1 VSAERWERTKQILEE
16 ALRLAPDRR
25 PSYLDLACG
34 ADAELRAEVES
45 LIASHEEAGS
55 QFLAAAAP
63 DILELTSS
71 TSPPRGR
78 MALVTG
84 TKLGPYEI
92 VAPLGAG
99 GMGEVYRARDTKLGR
114 DVALKL
120 LPPQFTADPDRVA
133 RFKREARVLASLNHP
148 HVGAIYGFEDADDLH
163 ALVLELVEGD
173 TLADRVQRG
182 RLPVVETLTVAQQ
195 IADALDAAHR
205 AGIIHRDLKPSN
217 IKITP
222 DGVVKVLD
230 FGLAK
235 ALAAEESGANP
246 LESPTA
252 TSRATIA
259 GVILGTA
266 AYMSP
271 EQARGQPVDK
281 RTDIWAFGCVLFEML
296 TGSSPFIRET
306 GTDTI
311 AAVVGT
317 EPEWTSLP
325 TDTPGSIR
333 RLLTRCL
340 QKDTRRR
347 LHDIADAR
355 IEIEDAMAMPAEP
368 PLAPTPRRSSRL
380 GLSALSL
387 GIATALAFL
396 LWAAR
401 DRFGRPVAG
410 TSPPDIRVTRL
421 TDLPGLQESPAISPD
436 GRSVAFTA
444 GVGGKRQ
451 VFMQLIAGGAPLQIT
466 RDAVDHECPRW
477 SPDSS
482 SILYF
487 SPAVSG
493 TVQGSIW
500 EIPALG
506 GVPRR
511 VVNSVG
517 CVDVSQTD
525 GRLALFRLAKAG
537 LQLVTAPPDLS
548 TFDVVAEF
556 APVSYDLYPRWSPD
570 GRWIAF
576 QRGDSIRF
584 DIFVAP
590 ANGGKPR
597 QLTRD
602 NNQMSGFAWLPDS
615 AGIVYSSSRGGTMP
629 YLPTLGLWQVTLRD
643 GSVRRVTSGETSY
656 MSPDVSK
663 SGAIL
668 VSRMKVQTDIWKFPV
683 DGSPTENVRHGVR
696 VTRQTGQV
704 LTPTVSP
711 DDKEVAFLSDSG
723 GHANLWV
730 VNTESAALRQITHER
745 DPRVAVGVPVW
756 SPVGHAIAFVSSRG
770 NQGLT
775 FGVWLVDADGSNLR
789 NLVNPGLGPAWSPD
803 GRWVYYSTRG
813 GAAATVVGLK
823 KVPVEGGEAVTVISE
838 PLRNVIGLHGTTLY
852 YTVER
857 PLVDGTP
864 EFEIRAATPEDAPFR
879 VLARIPASRVPIWQI
894 VNPALSPDG
903 KWLAQALTDGFTTNI
918 WALSTTTGEW
928 KQITDFGQRAT
939 FIARRVS
946 WSSDG
951 RFILAAVA
959 AGDSDIVLLEGL
971 MSVER
976 K

>member
-1 VSAERWERTKQILEE
+1 
-16 ALRLAPDRR
+16 
-25 PSYLDLACG
+25 
-34 ADAELRAEVES
+34 
-45 LIASHEEAGS
+45 
-55 QFLAAAAP
+55 
-63 DILELTSS
+63 
-71 TSPPRGR
+71 
-78 MALVTG
+78 
-84 TKLGPYEI
+84 
-92 VAPLGAG
+92 
-99 GMGEVYRARDTKLGR
+99 MGEVYRARDTKLGR

-120 LPPQFTADPDRVA
+120 LPPLFTADADRVA
-133 RFKREARVLASLNHP
+133 RFEREARLLASLNHP
-148 HVGAIYGFEDADDLH
+148 HIGAIYGFEDGGTVP

-173 TLADRVQRG
+173 TLDDRLRRG
-182 RLPVVETLTVAQQ
+182 PLPLSEALTVAQQ

-235 ALAAEESGANP
+235 DLGVEESGP
-246 LESPTA
+246 DMSKSLTMTGGE
-252 TSRATIA
+252 TIV

-296 TGSSPFIRET
+296 TGSSAFGRQT
-306 GTDTI
+306 VTDTVV
-311 AAVVGT
+311 AVVGA
-317 EPEWTSLP
+317 EPEWKSLP
-325 TDTPGSIR
+325 ADTPGSVR

-340 QKDTRRR
+340 KKDARRR

-355 IEIEDAMAMPAEP
+355 IEIEETMATPAEP
-368 PLAPTPRRSSRL
+368 APAPTRRRWSRVAF
-380 GLSALSL
+380 SALL
-387 GIATALAFL
+387 LAVATAIVF

-401 DRFGRPVAG
+401 DRFGRRAAEP
-410 TSPPDIRVTRL
+410 SPANTRITRL
-421 TDLPGLQESPAISPD
+421 TDLPGLAESPAISPE

-444 GVGGKRQ
+444 GVAGKRQ
-451 VFMQLIAGGAPLQIT
+451 VFVRLIAGGAPLQIT
-466 RDAVDHECPRW
+466 HDTVDHEFPRW

-493 TVQGSIW
+493 AVQGSIW

-511 VVNSVG
+511 IVNSIRG
-517 CVDVSQTD
+517 ADVSPTD
-525 GRLALFRLAKAG
+525 GRLAFFRLAKEG
-537 LQLVTAPPDLS
+537 IQLVTAPMDGS
-548 TFDVVAEF
+548 RFDVVAEF
-556 APVSYDLYPRWSPD
+556 APATYYLYPRWSPD

-584 DIFVAP
+584 DIFVVP
-590 ANGGKPR
+590 ASGGKPQ
-597 QLTRD
+597 QLTHD
-602 NNQMSGFAWLPDS
+602 NNMMGGFAWLPDS
-615 AGIVYSSSRGGTMP
+615 TGIIYSSSRDSTMP
-629 YLPTLGLWQVTLRD
+629 YLPTLDLWHVTLRD
-643 GSVRRVTSGETSY
+643 GSVRRVTSSETSY
-656 MSPDVSK
+656 MSPDISK

-668 VSRMKVQTDIWKFPV
+668 VSRMRLQTDIWRFPV
-683 DGSPTENVRHGVR
+683 DGLPSENARRGVR

-704 LTPTVSP
+704 LTPTPSP

-730 VNTESAALRQITHER
+730 VNTETGGVRQITDER
-745 DPRVAVGVPVW
+745 DPHVALGVPMW
-756 SPVGHAIAFVSSRG
+756 SPDGHAIAFVSSRG

-775 FGVWLVDADGSNLR
+775 FGVWLVDSDGSNLH

-813 GAAATVVGLK
+813 GGAATVLK
-823 KVPVEGGEAVTVISE
+823 KVPVDGGPAVTVTTE

-852 YTVER
+852 YTFER

-864 EFEIRAATPEDAPFR
+864 SFDIRVATPEDAPFR

-903 KWLAQALTDGFTTNI
+903 KWLAQVLTDGFTTNI
-918 WALSTTTGEW
+918 WALSTASGEW
-928 KQITDFGQRAT
+928 RQITDFGEPAT
-939 FIARRVS
+939 FIARHVS

-951 RFILAAVA
+951 RSILAAVA
-959 AGDSDIVLLEGL
+959 EGDSDIVLLEGL
-971 MSVER
+971 INVRRE
-976 K
+976 